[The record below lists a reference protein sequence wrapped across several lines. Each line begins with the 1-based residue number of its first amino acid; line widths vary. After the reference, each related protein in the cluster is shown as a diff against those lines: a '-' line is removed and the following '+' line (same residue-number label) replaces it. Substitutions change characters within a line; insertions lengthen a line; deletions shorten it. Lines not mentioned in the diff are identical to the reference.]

1 MGLFG
6 GRPRAFSTS
15 LREGGISD
23 FWNRPMLIVFTLTTF
38 ISATL
43 LFLVQPLF
51 AKMVL
56 PLLGGAPAV
65 WNTAMLFFQF
75 CLLGG
80 YAFAHFGPRLLGLRR
95 HVWLQVIVVALPLLL
110 IPMAIPVGT
119 SPPTEGNPAYW
130 LLGFMLVT
138 VGAPF
143 FALSTTSPTI
153 QHWLASSGHS
163 RAANPYFLYIAS
175 NAGSLLALLAYP
187 VVVEPLLSLRMQQQL
202 WGYGYGLLALL
213 TLFSAAILLRKG
225 KIGKRA
231 NEGAVSASHD
241 STIEPRPTPR
251 RRASWVLGAFIPSS
265 LLLGVTAFMSSEVA
279 AVPLLWIVPMALYLV
294 TFILAFSAWRKPSDN
309 TLQRTLAL
317 LCVPLVLVVA
327 LSQRIQ
333 PIFAL
338 ILLNLAVFFVAALL
352 CHRRLAD
359 SRPASR
365 HLTEFYLWLSTGG
378 MLGGV
383 FNALLAPVLFK
394 SHLEYP
400 LVLLLAC
407 AYALRSGSKTAVSKR
422 TALLLPAAALLTSG
436 LALFW
441 IKSSGPD
448 ASPGLPLL
456 CMLVPAVICF
466 LASKHSYAFTT
477 SLAVLLFA
485 GQAAQTSL
493 GTQLFVERSFFGISK
508 ITEDTTH
515 QLRHLYH
522 GLTIHGTQ
530 STRPDL
536 RRKALIYYHD
546 RSPSGRVLA
555 ELAAVPGVHIGVV
568 GLGAGS
574 LAAYAVAGQSWTF
587 FEIDPIVARVAADP
601 RFFTFLS
608 DSPAP
613 SRLVLGDAR
622 LTLEKERDN
631 QFDLL
636 VVDAYSSDA
645 IPIHL
650 ITQEAF
656 GLYLTKL
663 KPGGALLCHVSNNYL
678 DLEPVIGGIAA
689 NLGIT
694 ALTSADNADGEE
706 GRRSS
711 TWMMLYAGDR
721 PRCLPADA
729 RTWEVA
735 RACRPDQIWRD
746 DFSSIL
752 NVMRWN

>member
-1 MGLFG
+1 
-6 GRPRAFSTS
+6 
-15 LREGGISD
+15 
-23 FWNRPMLIVFTLTTF
+23 MLIVFTLTTF

-95 HVWLQVIVVALPLLL
+95 HALLQVIVVALPVFL
-110 IPMAIPVGT
+110 IPMSIPAGT
-119 SPPTEGNPAYW
+119 SPPTGGNPTFW

-153 QHWLASSGHS
+153 QHWLACSGHS

-175 NAGSLLALLAYP
+175 NVGSLLALLAYP
-187 VVVEPLLSLRMQQQL
+187 VVVEPLLSLHIQQQL

-213 TLFSAAILLRKG
+213 TLFSAAILLRNIKAG
-225 KIGKRA
+225 TTA
-231 NEGAVSASHD
+231 TTGAAPLDSAA
-241 STIEPRPTPR
+241 EPRPTAR
-251 RRASWVLGAFIPSS
+251 IRASWVLGAFIPSS

-294 TFILAFSAWRKPSDN
+294 TFILAFATGRKPSDN
-309 TLQRTLAL
+309 TLQRVLAL
-317 LCVPLVLVVA
+317 LSVPLVLVVA

-333 PIFAL
+333 PISAL

-383 FNALLAPVLFK
+383 FNALLAPLLFK

-407 AYALRSGSKTAVSKR
+407 WYALRSGSATAAFNR

-441 IKSSGPD
+441 LKRAGPE
-448 ASPGLPLL
+448 ASPSLPLL
-456 CMLVPAVICF
+456 CMLVPAVMCF
-466 LASKHSYAFTT
+466 LASKHSYAFTV
-477 SLAVLLFA
+477 SLALLLFA
-485 GQAAQTSL
+485 GQAARTSL
-493 GTQLFVERSFFGISK
+493 GRQLFVERSFFGISK
-508 ITEDTTH
+508 VTEDTTH

-530 STRPDL
+530 STRPEL

-546 RSPSGRVLA
+546 RSPSGRVLTA
-555 ELAAVPGVHIGVV
+555 LGTIPKARIGVV

-574 LAAYAVAGQSWTF
+574 LAAYAKPGQSWTF
-587 FEIDPIVARVAADP
+587 FEIDPVVARVASDP

-613 SRLVLGDAR
+613 ARLVLGDAR
-622 LTLEKERDN
+622 LTLAQERDH

-636 VVDAYSSDA
+636 VFDAYSSDA

-650 ITQEAF
+650 ITREAF
-656 GLYLTKL
+656 ALYLTKL

-689 NLGIT
+689 NLGLT

-706 GRRSS
+706 GRRAS
-711 TWMMLYAGDR
+711 TWMVLYVGDR
-721 PRCLPADA
+721 PRCLPAKDNSWTTA
-729 RTWEVA
+729 RFCPPA
-735 RACRPDQIWRD
+735 QIWRD

-752 NVMRWN
+752 NVMRWK

>member
-1 MGLFG
+1 
-6 GRPRAFSTS
+6 
-15 LREGGISD
+15 
-23 FWNRPMLIVFTLTTF
+23 MLIVFTLTTF

-65 WNTAMLFFQF
+65 WNTAMVFFQF

-95 HVWLQVIVVALPLLL
+95 HAVLQVIIVALPLLL
-110 IPMAIPVGT
+110 IPMAIPAGT
-119 SPPTEGNPAYW
+119 SPPTEGNPTFW
-130 LLGFMLVT
+130 LLGFMLLT

-153 QHWLASSGHS
+153 QHWLASTGHARS
-163 RAANPYFLYIAS
+163 DNPYFLYIAS
-175 NAGSLLALLAYP
+175 NAGSLVALLAYP
-187 VVVEPLLSLRMQQQL
+187 VVVEPLLSLRIQQQF
-202 WGYGYGLLALL
+202 WGYGYGLIAVL
-213 TLFSAAILLRKG
+213 TFFSAAILLAKG
-225 KIGKRA
+225 KAASAVAGPNTTA
-231 NEGAVSASHD
+231 NDAIA
-241 STIEPRPTPR
+241 EPRPTGR
-251 RRASWVLGAFIPSS
+251 KRASWVLGAFIPSS
-265 LLLGVTAFMSSEVA
+265 LLLGVTSFMSSEVA

-294 TFILAFSAWRKPSDN
+294 TFILAFSAWRTPSDN
-309 TLQRTLAL
+309 LLQRILAL

-333 PIFAL
+333 PIAAL
-338 ILLNLAVFFVAALL
+338 ILLNLSVFFVAALL

-359 SRPASR
+359 SRPTSR

-383 FNALLAPVLFK
+383 FNALLAPLLFK

-407 AYALRSGSKTAVSKR
+407 WYALRSGPATATSTR
-422 TALLLPAAALLTSG
+422 TALLLPVAAIFTSALALLWLKG
-436 LALFW
+436 
-441 IKSSGPD
+441 
-448 ASPGLPLL
+448 ASPGASPSLPLL

-466 LASKHSYAFTT
+466 LASKHAYSFTA

-493 GTQLFVERSFFGISK
+493 GRQLFVERSFFGISK
-508 ITEDTTH
+508 VTEDSINL
-515 QLRHLYH
+515 LRHLYH

-530 STRPDL
+530 STRPEL
-536 RRKALIYYHD
+536 RRKPLTYYHD

-555 ELAAVPGVHIGVV
+555 KLKMIPDASIGVV

-574 LAAYAVAGQSWTF
+574 LAGYAVSGQTWTF
-587 FEIDPIVARVAADP
+587 FEIDPVVVQIASDP
-601 RFFTFLS
+601 RYFTFLS

-613 SRLVLGDAR
+613 ARVVLGDAR
-622 LTLEKERDN
+622 LTLAHEQDR

-636 VVDAYSSDA
+636 VIDAYSSDA

-650 ITQEAF
+650 ITREAF
-656 GLYLTKL
+656 ALYGTKL
-663 KPGGALLCHVSNNYL
+663 KPGGAILCHISNNHL
-678 DLEPVIGGIAA
+678 DLEPVLGGIAA
-689 NLGIT
+689 NLGLT
-694 ALTSADNADGEE
+694 ALTSTDDTDGDD
-706 GRRSS
+706 GRRAS
-711 TWMMLYAGDR
+711 TWTVIFAGDR
-721 PRCLPADA
+721 PRFLPSQD
-729 RTWEVA
+729 RTWEAA
-735 RACRPDQIWRD
+735 RSCRPEQIWRD

-752 NVMRWN
+752 QVMRWK